1 MKHFT
6 AQKYGVLTL
15 LAAATL
21 LSGCGSTMDRLSDVG
36 KAPSQAKVD
45 ARVAPAQNTPVSMP
59 MPEEKVVTRQANS
72 LWAGNNRG
80 FFKDQR
86 AAEVGDIITV
96 SIRVDDKA
104 ELQNDTSRSRASSE
118 AAGVDALLGL
128 ETDNKIVD
136 DLLPRN
142 FDPTRMVDLGST
154 SSYAGSGE
162 VDREEKVELQLAAT
176 VVQKLP
182 NGNMV
187 IKGSQEIRVNFEN
200 RIVEL
205 AGIIRPQDI
214 SVNNTIPYERIAE
227 ARIAYGGRGQITD
240 VQQPRVGQQVTDI
253 LVPF

>member
-1 MKHFT
+1 MQHFRQ
-6 AQKYGVLTL
+6 QKVGILTL

-21 LSGCGSTMDRLSDVG
+21 LSGCGSTMDRLSEVG
-36 KAPSQAKVD
+36 QAPKQSQ
-45 ARVAPAQNTPVSMP
+45 VASALNPAQNAPVALP
-59 MPEEKVVTRQANS
+59 MPEQKVSTRSANS

-86 AAEVGDIITV
+86 AANVGDIITV
-96 SIRVDDKA
+96 TIVVDDKA
-104 ELQNDTSRSRASSE
+104 ELQNDTSRKRSSSE
-118 AAGVDALLGL
+118 NAGVDALLGL

-136 DLLPRN
+136 DIMPRA
-142 FDPTRMVDLGST
+142 FDPSRMLDLGST
-154 SSYAGSGE
+154 SNYTGGGA
-162 VDREEKVELQLAAT
+162 VDRKEKVELQLAAT
-176 VVQKLP
+176 VTQKLP
-182 NGNMV
+182 NGNLV

-200 RIVEL
+200 RVVEL

-240 VQQPRVGQQVTDI
+240 VQQPRIGQQVTDI

>member
-1 MKHFT
+1 MQHSTKIL
-6 AQKYGVLTL
+6 ALLT
-15 LAAATL
+15 AATL
-21 LSGCGSTMDRLSDVG
+21 LSGCGSTMERLSEVG
-36 KAPSQAKVD
+36 QPPKQSQVASTL
-45 ARVAPAQNTPVSMP
+45 APAKNAPVAMP
-59 MPEEKVVTRQANS
+59 MPEQKVVTRNANS

-96 SIRVDDKA
+96 TILVDDKA
-104 ELQNDTSRSRASSE
+104 ELQNDTSRRRTSSE
-118 AAGVDALLGL
+118 DAGVDALLGL

-136 DLLPRN
+136 DLMPRA
-142 FDPTRMVDLGST
+142 FDPSRMLELGST
-154 SSYAGSGE
+154 SNYAGSGE

-176 VVQKLP
+176 VTQKLP
-182 NGNMV
+182 NGNLV

-200 RIVEL
+200 RVVEL

-227 ARIAYGGRGQITD
+227 ARIAYGGKGQITD
-240 VQQPRVGQQVTDI
+240 VQQPRIGQQVTDI

>member
-1 MKHFT
+1 MKHFNKQT
-6 AQKYGVLTL
+6 CGIVTL

-21 LSGCGSTMDRLSDVG
+21 LSGCGSTLDRLSEVG
-36 KAPSQAKVD
+36 QAPKQSQIGTALT
-45 ARVAPAQNTPVSMP
+45 PAQNIPVAMP
-59 MPEEKVVTRQANS
+59 MPQQKAVTRQANS

-96 SIRVDDKA
+96 SVRVDDKA
-104 ELQNDTSRSRASSE
+104 ELQNDTSRKRSSSE
-118 AAGVDALLGL
+118 NAGVDALLGL

-136 DLLPRN
+136 DLLPRA
-142 FDPTRMVDLGST
+142 FDPANMLDLGST
-154 SSYAGSGE
+154 SNYAGGGK
-162 VDREEKVELQLAAT
+162 VDRDEKIELQLAAT
-176 VVQKLP
+176 VIQKLS
-182 NGNMV
+182 NGNLV

-227 ARIAYGGRGQITD
+227 ARIAYGGRGHITD
-240 VQQPRVGQQVTDI
+240 VQQPRIGQQVTDI